1 MKLSKRILS
10 AFLAILM
17 VCSVITVVSAA
28 NVTFT
33 DVSGHWAWNGG
44 QIQYLV
50 DKGVL
55 NGYKQANGTY
65 KFMPDGQVTRAEF
78 VKILE
83 ELIHIERNFRKI
95 DESGTFAADF

>member
-1 MKLSKRILS
+1 MEVNMKLSKRILS

-17 VCSVITVVSAA
+17 VCSIAATVSAA

-33 DVSGHWAWNGG
+33 DVSGHWAAN

-55 NGYKQANGTY
+55 NGYKQPIIFADSVDVGTIVSYVAY
-65 KFMPDGQVTRAEF
+65 KQSEV
-78 VKILE
+78 
-83 ELIHIERNFRKI
+83 
-95 DESGTFAADF
+95 